1 MNIYPTVK
9 VSWQVYRDT
18 VYVFNEETKKV
29 YLFSESAKDFWI
41 AIMNDHNILSAVHS
55 LCLIYGFNNQAAITE
70 DIHKFIEDLIRFG
83 ILQKGVCDG

>member
-9 VSWQVYRDT
+9 ISWQIFRDV

-41 AIMNDHNILSAVHS
+41 AIMTNHNIFLSINS
-55 LCLIYGFNNQAAITE
+55 LCSIYGSNNQAAIAE
-70 DIHKFIEDLIRFG
+70 DIQAFVDDLIRFG
-83 ILQKGVCDG
+83 VLQKEVCDG